1 MTTVT
6 NTQFVSQEVVSDEQH
21 SIGKS
26 IALHLLPGVFIL
38 VLFLAAVPFVMRA
51 GYPPIFA
58 MSIGG
63 ITFGLGF
70 QLWHLFYEGK
80 KRNGIWSLEGIVLY
94 RESMPIWQYFAL
106 VPLFIVAAFL
116 IDGLTGSIEAAFLN
130 MFNWIPEWF
139 ELRDISV
146 LASYPRPVLVITF
159 VLYLLLNGI
168 TAPLIEELYF
178 RGYLMP
184 RLSRFGRWTPVV
196 ESALF
201 TIYHFWQPY
210 YWISQFFF
218 FLPVVLGVYWKR
230 NTKLGIITHVALNSL
245 GGLLLM
251 GMVQGQ

>member
-1 MTTVT
+1 M
-6 NTQFVSQEVVSDEQH
+6 NTQHIETNEQH

-38 VLFLAAVPFVMRA
+38 ALFLAAVPFVMRA
-51 GYPPIFA
+51 GYPPMFA
-58 MSIGG
+58 MVVIG

-70 QLWHLFYEGK
+70 QVWHLYHEGK
-80 KRNGIWSLEGIVLY
+80 KRNGKWSLEGIVLY
-94 RESMPIWQYFAL
+94 REPMPVWQYFAL

-116 IDGLTGSIEAAFLN
+116 IDGLTGPIKAAFLD
-130 MFNWIPEWF
+130 MLPWIPEWF
-139 ELRDISV
+139 ELRDVNV
-146 LASYPRPVLVITF
+146 LASYPRPVLVTTF
-159 VLYLLLNGI
+159 MLHLLLNGI
-168 TAPLIEELYF
+168 AAPIIEELYF

-210 YWISQFFF
+210 YWITQFFF
-218 FLPVVLGVYWKR
+218 ILPLVFAVHWKR
-230 NTKLGIITHVALNSL
+230 NIKLGIIVHMMLNTI

-251 GMVQGQ
+251 RLVLGQ

>member
-1 MTTVT
+1 M
-6 NTQFVSQEVVSDEQH
+6 NTQHIETNEQH

-58 MSIGG
+58 ISIGG

-70 QLWHLFYEGK
+70 QVWHLYHEGK
-80 KRNGIWSLEGIVLY
+80 KRNGKWSLEGIVLY
-94 RESMPIWQYFAL
+94 REPMPVWQYFAL

-116 IDGLTGSIEAAFLN
+116 IDGLTGPIKAAFLD
-130 MFNWIPEWF
+130 MLPWIPEWF
-139 ELRDISV
+139 ELRDIGE
-146 LASYPRPVLVITF
+146 LASYPRPVLATTF
-159 VLYLLLNGI
+159 TLYLLLNGI
-168 TAPLIEELYF
+168 FAPLIEELYF

-184 RLSRFGRWTPVV
+184 RLSRFGRWTPVI

-210 YWISQFFF
+210 YWITQFFF
-218 FLPVVLGVYWKR
+218 ILPLVFAVHWKR
-230 NTKLGIITHVALNSL
+230 NIKLGIIVHMLLNTI
-245 GGLLLM
+245 GGLLLA
-251 GMVQGQ
+251 GRVLGQ